1 MEIYSHPDIAEILAI
16 EDNQK
21 CMDCGTAKPKWAS
34 INNGVFLCLKCAGLH
49 RNFGLNISVI
59 RSLQIDSW
67 DDKQIMFLK
76 KGGDANYKEL
86 LKEFNLLSTN
96 SLDLKYKTKAADYY
110 RKKLRQDVE
119 KEINPDYRELE
130 IEKLDITTGLEI
142 IETKTNDADIS
153 NNDIIGS
160 TKQPEPKNESFFGF
174 VGSFFKSAGQ
184 KVIETSKD
192 ITKKVQDLEIG
203 SKLKETGMKTVEI
216 AKKSGQYVVE
226 GTQKVYVSIV
236 LINII
241 ET

>member
-1 MEIYSHPDIAEILAI
+1 MYE
-16 EDNQK
+16 
-21 CMDCGTAKPKWAS
+21 
-34 INNGVFLCLKCAGLH
+34 
-49 RNFGLNISVI
+49 
-59 RSLQIDSW
+59 
-67 DDKQIMFLK
+67 
-76 KGGDANYKEL
+76 EL

-119 KEINPDYRELE
+119 KEINPDYKELE
-130 IEKLDITTGLEI
+130 IEKPDITTGLEI

-241 ET
+241 EK